1 MFENVFNLQNPYF
14 LDSMV
19 MFTINLISLFVLIR
33 LIYFRYSGKPVF
45 MFAFFLMG
53 IVVFFVG
60 SILNAVELGFGMAV
74 GLVAVLTILRLRTRQ
89 ITIKDMAY
97 LFAIFGISVINALRM
112 VAYPLLGRIIL
123 NMIIILAAFILE
135 QFLIRNKPVSVDS
148 HLITYNKLDL
158 LRPEKNNEL
167 LSDVSQLTGKKVIK
181 VKIEKVNYE
190 KNSSEVEIFYND

>member
-1 MFENVFNLQNPYF
+1 MFENIFNLNNPYF
-14 LDSMV
+14 LESMV
-19 MFTINLISLFVLIR
+19 MFLINLTSLFILIR

-89 ITIKDMAY
+89 ITIKEMAY

-112 VAYPLLGRIIL
+112 VAYPLLGRILL
-123 NMIIILAAFILE
+123 NLIIIFAAYLLE
-135 QFLIRNKPVSVDS
+135 LFLLRNKPKAVES
-148 HLITYNKLDL
+148 HVITYTKLEL
-158 LRPEKNNEL
+158 LRPEKNSEL
-167 LSDVSQLTGKKVIK
+167 LKDVSELTGKDVIR
-181 VKIEKVNYE
+181 VKIEKVSY
-190 KNSSEVEIFYND
+190 KKKSSDIEIFYNA

>member
-1 MFENVFNLQNPYF
+1 MFENIFNLQNPYF

-123 NMIIILAAFILE
+123 NMIIILAAFTLE
-135 QFLIRNKPVSVDS
+135 QFLIRNKPASVDS

-158 LRPEKNNEL
+158 LRPEKNKEL
-167 LSDVSQLTGKKVIK
+167 LSDVSQLTGKKVIR

-190 KNSSEVEIFYND
+190 KNLSEVEIFYND